1 MYQIYADGELIH
13 DMRLEDSTR
22 TVLDPSLTVEL
33 NEPGSLEFTM
43 LPDHIMYNAL
53 VKMKTIITVLDGEKS
68 IFRGRVVSDERDFNN
83 NKTVTC
89 EGMYAFFNDTIVRP
103 HEKNMPLTNYI
114 QWLVTNH
121 NSQVEDAKKFYM
133 GNVTVNDAWTELK
146 FASEDYT
153 PTADIL
159 IELADTYDGYFTTQ
173 EIDSHSYLN
182 FLSDSN
188 TDSAQTI
195 SFGENLLDLRKT
207 ISGED
212 LFTVVIPV
220 GGVPDNSKDDKNI
233 TIKSVNDDKDYLEL
247 SASVGTYGRIVR
259 YKDWNDI
266 TDPHKL
272 LQTAQAY
279 LRDNAGLDVTLEVSA
294 VDLSLIY
301 PNYKSIA
308 VGERVKIVS
317 KPHDVDEYFICTKI
331 EMDMLDPSNTIYNFG
346 TMNKKLLSEKVSKTN
361 NTLQQQ
367 INNVNNEVHN
377 IYTAGQST
385 YVHQDE
391 LNDAINRL
399 TNSDIDSI
407 CAS

>member
-1 MYQIYADGELIH
+1 MYQIYADGVLIH

-22 TVLDPSLTVEL
+22 TALDPFLTVEL

-43 LPDHIMYNAL
+43 LPDHIMYNAM
-53 VKMKTIITVLDGEKS
+53 VKMKTIVRVLDGEKS
-68 IFRGRVVSDERDFNN
+68 IFKGRVVSDERDFNN
-83 NKTVTC
+83 NKSVTC

-103 HEKNMPLTNYI
+103 HDKTMPLTNYI

-133 GNVTVNDAWTELK
+133 GNVTVNDAWAELK
-146 FASEDYT
+146 FSSEDYVS
-153 PTADIL
+153 TADMF

-173 EIDSHSYLN
+173 EIDGHNYLN

-212 LFTVVIPV
+212 LFTVVIPI

-308 VGERVKIVS
+308 VGERVKITS

-367 INNVNNEVHN
+367 INNVNTEVHN
-377 IYTAGQST
+377 NYTTGQST

-391 LNDAINRL
+391 LNDAISRL